1 MGQSQA
7 AQVGNFRLMKIDD
20 FFYFKVFHNSF
31 LQFYLMFDDLKP

>member
-20 FFYFKVFHNSF
+20 FYFKVFHNSF
-31 LQFYLMFDDLKP
+31 LQFYLMFDDLKS